1 MKNVKKWI
9 HLKKIEYVHIQS
21 FFIYFYI
28 HRCRNKKE
36 RDEKSMIKFGKGVVK
51 FKIPILILSFLL
63 LVPSVVGFIN
73 TRINYDILSYL
84 PGDIETMKGQDIL
97 LEEFGTGAFSVAVV
111 EGMEQKDVA
120 ALKSEIEQIDHVKTV
135 LWYDSLADI
144 SVPTELLPEDVE
156 EAFENKEKNSTLMI
170 IMLDTSMS
178 ADETLDAVER
188 IRGLT
193 KQQCLL
199 SGMSAVVAD
208 IKKICNSEAVM
219 YVVIASVLSAIVLSL
234 TMDSFLIPLFFL
246 LSIGM
251 AIVYNLGTNFIAGEI
266 SFITQALA
274 AVLQLAVTMDYSIFL
289 WHSYQENQQ
298 RYAGD
303 KKRAMAH
310 AISNTV
316 TSVVGSSI
324 TTVAGFLAM
333 CFMTFTLGL
342 DLGIVM
348 AKGVVFGVIGCVTIL
363 PAMILVFD
371 RAIEKTRHRAII
383 PDLGRIGDFV
393 TKKYVVFAVVF
404 IVVLGPALYGYTHN
418 QVYYDLA
425 GTLPD
430 DLESVMG
437 NTKLEE
443 DFQMGATHVIIADSN
458 LEAKQA
464 RAMLKELEDVKGIKL
479 VLGMDSVLGP
489 AFPEEIM
496 PDTYK
501 NKLDNGKYQMMFLA
515 SEYKT
520 ASDEVNE
527 QCDAIRQIIKQ
538 YDKTA
543 MLIGEAP
550 CTQDLITI
558 TDKDFKTVSTVS
570 IVLIFII
577 IAIVLKSVS
586 LPIILVAVIEFAIF
600 INMGIPSYTGTVL
613 PFIASIVIGTI
624 QLGATVDYAILMTNK
639 YKKSR
644 YRGAEKQEAVSY
656 ALNSSLQSVFVSALS
671 FFAATFGVGLYSSID
686 MISALCVLLAR
697 GAMISLLVVAFI
709 LPAMF
714 MIFDKVICKTSAGFV
729 NKNEK
734 NRKNYVISV

>member
-51 FKIPILILSFLL
+51 FRIPILILSFLL

-234 TMDSFLIPLFFL
+234 TMDSFLIPVFFL

-464 RAMLKELEDVKGIKL
+464 RAMLKELEEVKGIKL

-489 AFPEEIM
+489 AFPEEMM

-639 YKKSR
+639 YKKAR
-644 YRGAEKQEAVSY
+644 YQGAEKQEAVSY

-734 NRKNYVISV
+734 NRKDYVISV